1 MGYLIAIEGINALID
16 RPAVARIGDAQE
28 RTVHLFGHNEQQR
41 MLAFVKAYPDDYWLL
56 GFSAGA
62 SASVIR
68 PLITELDVNGYA
80 LPTHIITVGLFGWN
94 TNENSPR
101 YENTGISIQNYLDD
115 SGQWHDGQPQCVNLV
130 KTLGRSVPHLDPKLG
145 GMAWLADSIE
155 KGAVS

>member
-16 RPAVARIGDAQE
+16 HLAVARIGAAQD
-28 RTVHLFGHNEQQR
+28 RTIHLFGHNEQKR
-41 MLAFVKAYPDDYWLL
+41 MLAFVKAYHDDYWLL

-62 SASVIR
+62 SAEIIR
-68 PLITELDVNGYA
+68 PYITAADYLGLR
-80 LPTHIITVGLFGWN
+80 LPTHIITVGLFGLN
-94 TNENSPR
+94 ANENSPR
-101 YENTGISIQNYLDD
+101 YQNTVIPITNYLDD

-155 KGAVS
+155 KTPSA